1 MKILRNGEQ
10 RKVLLELARVQH
22 QLIAAL
28 PVMLNSTDTET
39 ARKHFKRSMDC
50 LLKAARAVDPA
61 GGLDFMA
68 DAYGKS
74 RDYVTGKMDERI
86 GEGRA

>member
-1 MKILRNGEQ
+1 MKILRNAEQ
-10 RKVLLELARVQH
+10 RRVLLELARVQH

-28 PVMLNSTDTET
+28 PVMLNNTDIET
-39 ARKHFKRSMDC
+39 AQKHFKRSMDC

-68 DAYGKS
+68 DAYDKS
-74 RDYVTGKMDERI
+74 RGYITGKIDEI